1 MTINIDSV
9 WVLLGIGITLGAG
22 GYLGVV
28 YAILAIR
35 AGRYSGIWIA
45 DHIVMS
51 VINMVSR
58 GVAKWKK

>member
-1 MTINIDSV
+1 MTINIDSM

-28 YAILAIR
+28 YAILALR

-45 DHIVMS
+45 AGWRDGR
-51 VINMVSR
+51 NDR
-58 GVAKWKK
+58 A